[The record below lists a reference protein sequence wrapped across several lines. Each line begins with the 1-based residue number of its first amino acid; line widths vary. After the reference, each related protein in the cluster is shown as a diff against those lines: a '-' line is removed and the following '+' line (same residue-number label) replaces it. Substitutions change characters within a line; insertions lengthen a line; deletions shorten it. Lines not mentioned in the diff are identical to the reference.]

1 MFSWLL
7 NLKVRFKLTFSY
19 ALLIFFL
26 LIIGLLSL
34 NEMSKISSNT
44 VSIGEVDLPG
54 IDLLLQ
60 VDRDMNQA
68 VLAQRTLMFTD
79 LADPKFEEYVKE
91 NENNI
96 KQAVE
101 RWDKYKAIEGIKI
114 DPTMIKTYEEKRTQW
129 IQISNQIVNLRRLD
143 TLEDKLRANELSL
156 GEGNTVFTDAREYLD
171 QLTEISENNA
181 NQNLEDSKASY
192 SASIKLLS
200 FGMLIIILISVFAGN
215 RISKLITS
223 PLAQAEEMMDDL
235 KKGHIKARIDYK
247 SGDELGNLAE
257 SMNSFA
263 NTLEGFTSTMY
274 SVSNGDL
281 SSEAR
286 LLDTDDELSPAL
298 NKIVYTLRDLQ
309 NETNLLIK
317 NSVEGNLNFRGNL
330 NKFEGAYK
338 EIIAGVNNTLDAVI
352 LPIQEGS
359 KVLEIMAKGDFTKR
373 VSGDYKGDHQ
383 IIKNS
388 INTVA
393 ESLNSALLQVSES
406 VQATAS
412 AASQI
417 SSSTEEMAA
426 GSQELSS
433 QTSEVATAVEEM
445 TSTILQTTKNANTAA
460 ENSRNAS
467 QQTKVG
473 VIQIKEAKKG
483 MDNIIASTQ
492 ATGQIINS
500 LANKTDQIGEIA
512 QVIDDIADQ
521 TNLLALNAAI
531 EAARAGEQ
539 GRGFAVVADEVRKL
553 AERTTKATKEI
564 AETIKAIQREAKEAD
579 SSMEAA
585 GRVVTSGIEM
595 NNKVEAALINIDESV
610 QKVAF
615 EIDQVAA
622 ASEQQ
627 STTSEEI
634 SKNIESISSVTNETT
649 TGIHQIARAAEDLN
663 RLTVTLQDLVSRFK
677 IDGHESSLTYN
688 RRKQLS

>member
-1 MFSWLL
+1 MNWFNNFKIRTKLFLGFASLILLFFIVSLFSIIE
-7 NLKVRFKLTFSY
+7 LTTLSDLQDSG
-19 ALLIFFL
+19 AKRSKDA
-26 LIIGLLSL
+26 IIIH
-34 NEMSKISSNT
+34 E
-44 VSIGEVDLPG
+44 
-54 IDLLLQ
+54 LQ
-60 VDRDMNQA
+60 IEIQA
-68 VLAQRTLMFTD
+68 VYISI
-79 LADPKFEEYVKE
+79 AD
-91 NENNI
+91 
-96 KQAVE
+96 
-101 RWDKYKAIEGIKI
+101 AII
-114 DPTMIKTYEEKRTQW
+114 
-129 IQISNQIVNLRRLD
+129 
-143 TLEDKLRANELSL
+143 
-156 GEGNTVFTDAREYLD
+156 
-171 QLTEISENNA
+171 
-181 NQNLEDSKASY
+181 NQNLSESHSRANQHADFMSK
-192 SASIKLLS
+192 SISHLDEMVDTDEERGEVEIIKKLYPEYVTIFKDRVLPLVAENTENSKIELAKLDAIIDEHRETLLTS
-200 FGMLIIILISVFAGN
+200 FENISESIQKEAEEGDQIYDEKSKSTTIFILVMMLVSSLVGLLLANIITNKIRKPIIDVMDLII
-215 RISKLITS
+215 
-223 PLAQAEEMMDDL
+223 EMN
-235 KKGHIKARIDYK
+235 KGHLNKRLNHN
-247 SGDELGNLAE
+247 SNDELGIMAKTMDE
-257 SMNSFA
+257 FA
-263 NTLEGFTSTMY
+263 DDLQNNIVATLIKVADGETNVDVNIKDSK
-274 SVSNGDL
+274 
-281 SSEAR
+281 
-286 LLDTDDELSPAL
+286 DEISPAL
-298 NKIVYTLRDLQ
+298 KKLVDTTTDLIT
-309 NETNLLIK
+309 EANLLA
-317 NSVEGNLNFRGNL
+317 NAAVQGNLKTRGNANKFRG
-330 NKFEGAYK
+330 GYSQ
-338 EIIAGVNNTLDAVI
+338 IVQGVNNTLDAVI
-352 LPIQEGS
+352 LPVQEGS

-393 ESLNSALLQVSES
+393 DSLNAALLQVAES

-585 GRVVTSGIEM
+585 GRVVTNGIEL
-595 NNKVEAALINIDESV
+595 NNKVEEALVHIDESV

-677 IDGHESSLTYN
+677 IDGHENSLTHN